1 VASRAAAAA
10 ARGIRSKA
18 RALSRRSP
26 PQEPMSSSRAP
37 ARGAAFDPFDVE
49 SDPPPSPELTREQVD
64 LCRDALPNFEV
75 KRKGKGALSDEF
87 ASLWVRMNGWL
98 FVSIHDGFDCV
109 IT

>member
-1 VASRAAAAA
+1 
-10 ARGIRSKA
+10 
-18 RALSRRSP
+18 
-26 PQEPMSSSRAP
+26 
-37 ARGAAFDPFDVE
+37 
-49 SDPPPSPELTREQVD
+49 VD